1 MYSFHFGNMKS
12 IPEIMNDLFNA
23 TNDNQTMEK
32 FKHIY
37 PKTANQWI
45 IESNPNSGF
54 KLNRNHLYAFVANAT
69 NPDGSPATNENG
81 IIYST
86 DDIIRITANNQSQYS
101 INPPLEYQNI
111 MSGLKNI
118 IRNIE
123 LDINST
129 VKKHR
134 GGKKRSHTLKKTKT
148 KRNKKTKKITKKYKG
163 KKRRKRNV

>member
-1 MYSFHFGNMKS
+1 MSSFHFGNIKS

-69 NPDGSPATNENG
+69 KPDSKD
-81 IIYST
+81 YST
-86 DDIIRITANNQSQYS
+86 DHIIRITANNQSQYS
-101 INPPLEYQNI
+101 INPTLEYNNI
-111 MSGLKNI
+111 ISGLNNI

-123 LDINST
+123 LDIRT
-129 VKKHR
+129 PR
-134 GGKKRSHTLKKTKT
+134 GGKKRSHKLKKTKT
-148 KRNKKTKKITKKYKG
+148 KINKKTKKTKKITNKYKG
-163 KKRRKRNV
+163 KKRRKINV

>member
-1 MYSFHFGNMKS
+1 MSSFHFGNMKS
-12 IPEIMNDLFNA
+12 IPEIMNELFNA
-23 TNDNQTMEK
+23 TKDNQTMEK

-37 PKTANQWI
+37 PKTANQWK
-45 IESNPNSGF
+45 IESNPIGGF
-54 KLNRNHLYAFVANAT
+54 KLNKSHLYAFVANAT
-69 NPDGSPATNENG
+69 NHDGSPATNENG
-81 IIYST
+81 KIYST
-86 DDIIRITANNQSQYS
+86 DGIIRIAANHQSQYS
-101 INPPLEYQNI
+101 NQPLELQNI

-118 IRNIE
+118 IQNIK

-129 VKKHR
+129 VKKQH